1 MEKGTL
7 VEFWHNGE
15 RRLAIADR
23 PEGKKHWIAI
33 DNRTQSHTLHPR
45 DITYEV
51 AGVTYKQPA
60 EIDKFTTAV
69 APQFIEVN
77 RVNDN

>member
-7 VEFWHNGE
+7 VEFLHNGE

-33 DNRTQSHTLHPR
+33 DSRTQSHTLHPR

-51 AGVTYKQPA
+51 AGMSCKQPA
-60 EIDKFTTAV
+60 EIEKFSA
-69 APQFIEVN
+69 
-77 RVNDN
+77 

>member
-7 VEFWHNGE
+7 VEFLHNGE

-33 DNRTQSHTLHPR
+33 DSRTQAHTLHPR
-45 DITYEV
+45 EITYEV
-51 AGVTYKQPA
+51 TGVSCKQPA
-60 EIDKFTTAV
+60 DITKFQQQV
-69 APQFIEVN
+69 DRKSV
-77 RVNDN
+77 V